1 MDSISHM
8 PSQDLSNSFHRW
20 LNPLSFSLSRS
31 ISKIQGGSR
40 HHFSTGEDRR
50 SVSSKNCPFSRRFM
64 ALLNS
69 FHPSEAI
76 QESFLVRLSRVHQF
90 RFIHSQP
97 SVIILQ
103 SYRRIIQISSN
114 QFMISS
120 FSCI

>member
-1 MDSISHM
+1 MY
-8 PSQDLSNSFHRW
+8 LVCLKYLRSFH
-20 LNPLSFSLSRS
+20 NSYPVIHPFTSFVFNSY
-31 ISKIQGGSR
+31 GGSFKSSR

-103 SYRRIIQISSN
+103 SYRRIIQIFSN
-114 QFMISS
+114 QLMISL
-120 FSCI
+120 FSWI